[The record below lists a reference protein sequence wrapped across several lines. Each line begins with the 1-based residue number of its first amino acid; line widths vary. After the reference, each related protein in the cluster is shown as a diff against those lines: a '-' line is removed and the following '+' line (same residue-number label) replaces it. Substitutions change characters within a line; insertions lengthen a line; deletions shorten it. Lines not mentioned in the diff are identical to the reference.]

1 MLTQTADSSRH
12 ETFSQEM
19 IHSPLDFSLLSWSEV
34 TVHSL
39 QLYMYVYGLFVAQE
53 GYEICV

>member
-19 IHSPLDFSLLSWSEV
+19 IHSPLDFSLLSCSEV
-34 TVHSL
+34 TVYSL
-39 QLYMYVYGLFVAQE
+39 QLYGLFVAQE

>member
-19 IHSPLDFSLLSWSEV
+19 IHIPFDFSLLSCSEV

-39 QLYMYVYGLFVAQE
+39 QLYGLFVAQE